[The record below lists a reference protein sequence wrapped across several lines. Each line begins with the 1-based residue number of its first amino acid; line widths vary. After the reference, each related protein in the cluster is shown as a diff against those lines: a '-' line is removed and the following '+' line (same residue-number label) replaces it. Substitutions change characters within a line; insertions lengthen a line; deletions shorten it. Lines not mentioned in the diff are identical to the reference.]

1 MTALEAEG
9 APSGPGRALG
19 RLLRESAASFAAFV
33 TGGVRV
39 LVQHWPQLIGLFL
52 AGWAARMALL
62 WGATVVSDVSPTV
75 AVLILPLA
83 PMATLLSLVL
93 MMRAMAPSLPAFSG
107 LVEATPPGQRWREDL
122 RAASQVLLPFL
133 AVYASAGLLRED
145 VRVFLYDTTSD
156 EWLNTA
162 IQEIDWG
169 RANYAPGGTIAI
181 FIVTALVV
189 RKLITVRG
197 LAKRHLA
204 WAAAAVYVEVL
215 WVITLANAFSSEI
228 GRITD
233 WVTSRQVVAGLLA
246 RWDAAVAFVRGLGA
260 PVAAV
265 LDAAGALIA
274 NLGGVVIVPVAW
286 LAIGA
291 AVYGHSLRS
300 DGLKIESPEDINR
313 RIQAIPTP
321 VRRVVGHAVEPVTS
335 PVKSTLSA
343 IGKIASAGVLPM
355 VMFCLTFVVANQLQ
369 LFVAWSARQIIGA
382 GTAARNYALE
392 PYIQLAER
400 GVYFV
405 VVLSLLAA
413 AVNAVVSAQRAEKDA
428 AARRVAVD

>member
-1 MTALEAEG
+1 MTALPAERPASG
-9 APSGPGRALG
+9 PSGAFG
-19 RLLRESAASFAAFV
+19 RLLGESVASFATFV

-39 LVQHWPQLIGLFL
+39 LAQHWPQLIGLFL

-62 WGATVVSDVSPTV
+62 WGVTVVSDVSPTV
-75 AVLILPLA
+75 AVLVLPLA

-93 MMRAMAPSLPAFSG
+93 MMRAMAPSLPSFSG
-107 LVEATPPGQRWREDL
+107 VVEATPPGQRWRDDL

-133 AVYASAGLLRED
+133 AVYASAGMLRED
-145 VRVFLYDTTSD
+145 VRVFLYDSTSD

-162 IQEIDWG
+162 LQDIDSG
-169 RANYAPGGTIAI
+169 RADYAPGGTIAI
-181 FIVTALVV
+181 FIVVALIA
-189 RKLITVRG
+189 RKLITVKG

-204 WAAAAVYVEVL
+204 WATLAVYVEVL

-233 WVTSRQVVAGLLA
+233 WVTSRQLVAGVLH
-246 RWDAAVAFVRGLGA
+246 WWETAVAFVRGLGA

-265 LDAAGALIA
+265 VDAAGALVA

-300 DGLKIESPEDINR
+300 DGLKLESPEDINR

-369 LFVAWSARQIIGA
+369 LFVAWSARQIVGP
-382 GTAARNYALE
+382 GTQARNYALE

-413 AVNAVVSAQRAEKDA
+413 AVNAVVSAQRTEKDA
-428 AARRVAVD
+428 AARSAG